1 MNKLFKKAGNEE
13 NNVGWAFSPTMKLC
27 WGRNPNLHKNCD
39 DLIGKKSINSSPCHP
54 EIAAPLVADEKEA
67 YKGGGSQSISGSY
80 HQQKCSANCSQKSN
94 VGGTLQETPTYNN
107 ISLNTN
113 ERSIIG
119 QCLSHHSPRRIAFT
133 LAEVFSPYYCSP
145 RKAAFTLAEV
155 LITLGVIG
163 VVAAMT
169 LPALIQNYEK
179 MVTVNRLKVT
189 FNIMSN
195 AIRMAEAH
203 NGEIGEWDLVSN
215 ARKEYE
221 AASDKAL
228 RVQIAKEYILPYL
241 NAAQLTETTTLAQMG
256 YKTPFAYPDGSI
268 YAPVTAAG
276 PAIRLNNGTIILLAG
291 QLGSVP
297 DPTTGKQITIG
308 MTFYMDIDGPK
319 GKNTIGKD
327 IFVAA
332 LPFANKTKFMMDEK
346 WTLTG
351 SGSGNLNM
359 IKVESKNRDDLIRN
373 CKERPNY
380 CGRLIQA
387 DGWEIKDDY
396 PWW

>member
-1 MNKLFKKAGNEE
+1 MNTE
-13 NNVGWAFSPTMKLC
+13 
-27 WGRNPNLHKNCD
+27 
-39 DLIGKKSINSSPCHP
+39 
-54 EIAAPLVADEKEA
+54 
-67 YKGGGSQSISGSY
+67 
-80 HQQKCSANCSQKSN
+80 
-94 VGGTLQETPTYNN
+94 
-107 ISLNTN
+107 

-119 QCLSHHSPRRIAFT
+119 QCLRHHSPRRIAFT

-268 YAPVTAAG
+268 YALVTASG
-276 PAIRLNNGTIILLAG
+276 PIIRLNNGTIILLTG

-308 MTFYMDIDGPK
+308 MTFYMDIK
-319 GKNTIGKD
+319 ALRVKIQLEK
-327 IFVAA
+327 IFL
-332 LPFANKTKFMMDEK
+332 LP
-346 WTLTG
+346 L
-351 SGSGNLNM
+351 SPSQ
-359 IKVESKNRDDLIRN
+359 I
-373 CKERPNY
+373 RPNS
-380 CGRLIQA
+380 
-387 DGWEIKDDY
+387 
-396 PWW
+396 

>member
-1 MNKLFKKAGNEE
+1 MINFFKKIFA
-13 NNVGWAFSPTMKLC
+13 K
-27 WGRNPNLHKNCD
+27 
-39 DLIGKKSINSSPCHP
+39 GKKSLRICHP
-54 EIAAPLVADEKEA
+54 EFD
-67 YKGGGSQSISGSY
+67 SGSY

-94 VGGTLQETPTYNN
+94 VGVETPTYNN
-107 ISLNTN
+107 ILLNTK
-113 ERSIIG
+113 ERSVIVS
-119 QCLSHHSPRRIAFT
+119 CLKHHSPRRI
-133 LAEVFSPYYCSP
+133 
-145 RKAAFTLAEV
+145 AFTLAEV

-179 MVTVNRLKVT
+179 MVTVNRLKIT

-256 YKTPFAYPDGSI
+256 YNTPVAYPDGSI
-268 YAPVTAAG
+268 YALVTASG
-276 PAIRLNNGTIILLAG
+276 PIIRLNNGTIILLTG

-308 MTFYMDIDGPK
+308 MTFYMDINGPK

-373 CKERPNY
+373 CKERPSY